1 MLVVSIFAVTVTGC
15 GEKSEVATEQE
26 VSNQEDSL
34 KQAEEVAQ
42 DTAEGKNSMYVFED
56 SDDGNLAAIT
66 FLGYGDQEKEKN
78 FATFC
83 EQYQLDAEKFVEVVD
98 VEDCEWYAIIPKYTK
113 EELTISHVDMNEGGE
128 LEKTEELLI
137 TKEPVLIC
145 CNISDI
151 VPSVDVTITY
161 NDQEVS
167 INPFI
172 SLENGELSEYEGLFE
187 ISLQQN

>member
-1 MLVVSIFAVTVTGC
+1 MQAMMRKEKFMKNKLYAMLVVSIFAVTVTGC

-113 EELTISHVDMNEGGE
+113 EELKRMQSHVFILLEGSG
-128 LEKTEELLI
+128 T
-137 TKEPVLIC
+137 
-145 CNISDI
+145 
-151 VPSVDVTITY
+151 
-161 NDQEVS
+161 
-167 INPFI
+167 
-172 SLENGELSEYEGLFE
+172 
-187 ISLQQN
+187 